1 MERHTYTINF
11 SASPSKA
18 RKTGLMPIYAT
29 ITLNGERATF
39 TTGKYIQPAQW
50 DATKQRARGT
60 SDTSQAINNHLL
72 KVRNKIYQKELELMN
87 RGYIVNANT
96 LKDAYLERVEAIQG
110 KTLCQ
115 IFEEYLVDA
124 RKAID
129 IEVKK
134 DTVYS
139 YERTYDLLKDYLKL
153 KYKRTD
159 FALQELNRD
168 FIEKFNL
175 YLRSDLKHKKN
186 TAVKHL
192 RCLMRVVNVAVANR
206 HLSFDPF
213 LNFKA
218 QREICERV
226 FLTEEELRLLI
237 NKDFRIKRLERVRD
251 LFVFCCF
258 TGLSYSDVKTLTPE
272 HFETDANG
280 RIWIKKKRV
289 KTGVLFRVPLLPIP
303 KLILEKYKG
312 GDKLLPVVDLS
323 SMDAYLKE
331 IAELCGINKN
341 ISSHTARFT
350 FATTVT
356 ITNRISLEVVSKMM
370 GHTNTRM
377 TSHYA
382 KIIDKYIG
390 EEMDRLNELY
400 DEDSVGYI
408 FH

>member
-1 MERHTYTINF
+1 M
-11 SASPSKA
+11 
-18 RKTGLMPIYAT
+18 
-29 ITLNGERATF
+29 
-39 TTGKYIQPAQW
+39 
-50 DATKQRARGT
+50 D
-60 SDTSQAINNHLL
+60 
-72 KVRNKIYQKELELMN
+72 
-87 RGYIVNANT
+87 RGYIVNAST
-96 LKDAYLERVEAIQG
+96 LRDACLEKVESIQS

-115 IFEEYLVDA
+115 IFQEYIADA

-139 YERTYDLLKDYLKL
+139 YERTYDILKNFMRLT
-153 KYKRTD
+153 YKRND
-159 FALQELNRD
+159 FALQELNLS
-168 FIEKFNL
+168 FIEKFNV
-175 YLRSDLKHKKN
+175 YLRSELKHKKN

-218 QREICERV
+218 QREVCERV
-226 FLTEEELRLLI
+226 FLTDEELRILI

-251 LFVFCCF
+251 LFVFCYF

-272 HFETDANG
+272 HFETDTHG

-312 GDKLLPVVDLS
+312 GDKLLPAVDLS

-390 EEMDRLNELY
+390 EEMDKLEELY
-400 DEDSVGYI
+400 NIEQY
-408 FH
+408 